1 MLPYQSRDVG
11 SRMVRDNPN
20 HPNHPLFRA
29 LLRAFFPPLQLAVE
43 VLLVGVAEQV
53 VRLLGEEYQR
63 VAGAS
68 IGEGAVWDVAV
79 ELLPLFK
86 VAARQVR

>member
-1 MLPYQSRDVG
+1 
-11 SRMVRDNPN
+11 
-20 HPNHPLFRA
+20 
-29 LLRAFFPPLQLAVE
+29 
-43 VLLVGVAEQV
+43 VGVAEQV